1 MTSDTEKKSTCK
13 KPQRPQIP
21 YKKLKQTQKA
31 RISRWMFEAVCKYY
45 KEHQQMPPEECLESM
60 CRELYPKLH
69 GTAPKASFED
79 LLAVFRKKQAHFAF
93 EDLLAVFRK
102 KQAHFAERIEKN
114 GLPEPPKPKVK
125 KTEAE
130 KLAIKRARRR
140 AKKKKLKAQQ
150 ERLNDLPDWQ
160 DDRFF
165 FIAGYT
171 SGGAPY
177 GVTWEEMGL
186 NPWEKLE

>member
-1 MTSDTEKKSTCK
+1 MTSDKEKKSTCK

-79 LLAVFRKKQAHFAF
+79 LLAVFRKKQAHFA
-93 EDLLAVFRK
+93 ERIEKNGLPEPPK
-102 KQAHFAERIEKN
+102 RIEKN

>member
-1 MTSDTEKKSTCK
+1 MTSDKEKKSTCK

-79 LLAVFRKKQAHFAF
+79 LLAVFRKKQAHFGKK
-93 EDLLAVFRK
+93 DGSRK
-102 KQAHFAERIEKN
+102 TCHKTCKAAGKEEKAESAARA
-114 GLPEPPKPKVK
+114 PE
-125 KTEAE
+125 
-130 KLAIKRARRR
+130 R
-140 AKKKKLKAQQ
+140 
-150 ERLNDLPDWQ
+150 
-160 DDRFF
+160 
-165 FIAGYT
+165 
-171 SGGAPY
+171 SS
-177 GVTWEEMGL
+177 
-186 NPWEKLE
+186 

>member
-1 MTSDTEKKSTCK
+1 MRRSANTTKNTSRCPRKNCWSLC
-13 KPQRPQIP
+13 
-21 YKKLKQTQKA
+21 A
-31 RISRWMFEAVCKYY
+31 
-45 KEHQQMPPEECLESM
+45 
-60 CRELYPKLH
+60 RELYPKLH
-69 GTAPKASFED
+69 GTAPKAS
-79 LLAVFRKKQAHFAF
+79 F

-186 NPWEKLE
+186 EPWENLE

>member
-1 MTSDTEKKSTCK
+1 MCTEDKAKPSRHKKVI
-13 KPQRPQIP
+13 PQVP

-31 RISRWMFEAVCKYY
+31 RISNRMFNVVCKYY
-45 KEHQQMPPEECLESM
+45 TEHQAMPPEDELEAI
-60 CRELYPKLH
+60 CREMFPMLHSMVPKV
-69 GTAPKASFED
+69 SFE
-79 LLAVFRKKQAHFAF
+79 
-93 EDLLAVFRK
+93 ELLAVFRK

-114 GLPEPPKPKVK
+114 GIPEPRKPKVK

-130 KLAIKRARRR
+130 KLALKKAQRK
-140 AKKKKLKAQQ
+140 AKKKKLKKQQ
-150 ERLNDLPDWQ
+150 EQANALPDWQ

-186 NPWEKLE
+186 EPWETLE

>member
-69 GTAPKASFED
+69 STAPKASFED
-79 LLAVFRKKQAHFAF
+79 LLAVFRKKQP
-93 EDLLAVFRK
+93 
-102 KQAHFAERIEKN
+102 HFAERIEKN

-130 KLAIKRARRR
+130 KLAIP
-140 AKKKKLKAQQ
+140 
-150 ERLNDLPDWQ
+150 ER
-160 DDRFF
+160 
-165 FIAGYT
+165 
-171 SGGAPY
+171 SS
-177 GVTWEEMGL
+177 
-186 NPWEKLE
+186 